1 MTTLVPDS
9 PVRDQP
15 AYQLGIGNQWAT
27 SEPCEVYVPLTGFTI
42 SPISP
47 NLILN
52 PAGTLATGTVLLP
65 ANPADGQKLSITST
79 QTQTAL
85 TVTAATGDS
94 VVGGPTAL
102 VAKTPV
108 VLRYS
113 LYGTSFGSGVAGT
126 NPRTWFPSA

>member
-1 MTTLVPDS
+1 MTTLVADS
-9 PVRDQP
+9 PSRAQP
-15 AYQLGIGNQWAT
+15 AYQASLGNNWAT
-27 SEPCEVYVPLTGFTI
+27 AEPCEVYVPLTGFSI
-42 SPISP
+42 SPVSP
-47 NLILN
+47 NLIIN

-94 VVGGPTAL
+94 VVGGPSAL

-113 LYGTSFGSGVAGT
+113 LYGTGFATNVAGT